1 MNMTMRMN
9 LRRTLV
15 IIAPTLLIGA
25 ASVGCKS
32 ELTGNEGNLLFSYTA
47 DDAITDFNKPIAVG
61 ARLDLEVREAG
72 TRKSVTIGQASSD
85 KPEVLDVAG
94 ISGNTIVLEG
104 KADGNVLVSVDA
116 TLQSG
121 TAVSD
126 SVNMNVRTPEIL
138 ELRHSCEVQTAAAA
152 HYLISD
158 VFWLQYDMKLSNGQ
172 PVIGYGY
179 HPITIEPADS
189 VTIDANARD
198 QQWFHFTTG
207 ATAQNVTLS
216 NSIDSTTLTLELVE
230 VGSVDGGMLQLD
242 SLLPAEVGKKR
253 ALYVLPTANGRPI
266 CQAQT
271 DYSVVTDSPEVCTVT
286 AIVAPDTADLGV
298 AKEFG
303 WLEVEGLTA
312 GTCNFTVTYTEGAAG
327 VGASSALA
335 VPVNP

>member
-1 MNMTMRMN
+1 MK
-9 LRRTLV
+9 LRHSVQL
-15 IIAPTLLIGA
+15 ALLTF
-25 ASVGCKS
+25 VLMPGCKS
-32 ELTGNEGNLLFSYTA
+32 VLTGNEGNLEFTYPA
-47 DDAITDFNKPIAVG
+47 DDRVADFNKPIAVG
-61 ARLDLEVREAG
+61 AKLELEVRDAG
-72 TRKSVTIGQASSD
+72 SRKAVSLTSASTEDDSVLRVVSF
-85 KPEVLDVAG
+85 
-94 ISGNTIVLEG
+94 SGSKLILEG
-104 KADGNVLVSVDA
+104 VSSGGTLVLVEA
-116 TLQSG
+116 NTTGGALG
-121 TAVSD
+121 D
-126 SVNMNVRTPEIL
+126 SVNMLARVPE
-138 ELRHSCEVQTAAAA
+138 V
-152 HYLISD
+152 
-158 VFWLQYDMKLSNGQ
+158 MKLANTCVTEASAQYLTGQDIIIPYDFEMSNGQ
-172 PVIGYGY
+172 PVIGFGY
-179 HPITIEPADS
+179 FPITLEPATGMTLDTTS
-189 VTIDANARD
+189 VD

>member
-1 MNMTMRMN
+1 MK
-9 LRRTLV
+9 LRHSV
-15 IIAPTLLIGA
+15 LLA
-25 ASVGCKS
+25 LLTFVLMPACKS
-32 ELTGNEGNLLFSYTA
+32 VLTGNEGNLEFTYPA
-47 DDAITDFNKPIAVG
+47 DDRVADFNKPIAVG
-61 ARLDLEVREAG
+61 AKLELEVRDAG
-72 TRKSVTIGQASSD
+72 SRKAVSLTSASTEDDSVLRVVSF
-85 KPEVLDVAG
+85 
-94 ISGNTIVLEG
+94 SGSKLILEG
-104 KADGNVLVSVDA
+104 VSSGGTLVLVEA
-116 TLQSG
+116 NTTGGALG
-121 TAVSD
+121 D
-126 SVNMNVRTPEIL
+126 SVNMLARVPE
-138 ELRHSCEVQTAAAA
+138 V
-152 HYLISD
+152 
-158 VFWLQYDMKLSNGQ
+158 MKLANTCVTEASAQYLTGQDIIIPYDFEMSNGQ
-172 PVIGYGY
+172 PVIGFGY
-179 HPITIEPADS
+179 FPITLEPATGMTLDTTS
-189 VTIDANARD
+189 VD

>member
-1 MNMTMRMN
+1 MK
-9 LRRTLV
+9 LRHSV
-15 IIAPTLLIGA
+15 LLA
-25 ASVGCKS
+25 LLTFVLMPACKS
-32 ELTGNEGNLLFSYTA
+32 VLTGNEGNLEFTYPA
-47 DDAITDFNKPIAVG
+47 DDRVADFNKPIAVG
-61 ARLDLEVREAG
+61 AKLELEVRDAG
-72 TRKSVTIGQASSD
+72 SRKAVSLTSASTEDDSVLRVVSF
-85 KPEVLDVAG
+85 
-94 ISGNTIVLEG
+94 SGSKLILEG
-104 KADGNVLVSVDA
+104 VSSGGTLVLVEA
-116 TLQSG
+116 NTTGGALG
-121 TAVSD
+121 D
-126 SVNMNVRTPEIL
+126 SVNMLARVPE
-138 ELRHSCEVQTAAAA
+138 V
-152 HYLISD
+152 
-158 VFWLQYDMKLSNGQ
+158 MKLANTCVTEASAQYLTGQDIIIPYDFEMSNGQ
-172 PVIGYGY
+172 PVIGFGY
-179 HPITIEPADS
+179 FPIPLEPATGMTLDTTS
-189 VTIDANARD
+189 VD

>member
-1 MNMTMRMN
+1 MK
-9 LRRTLV
+9 LRHSV
-15 IIAPTLLIGA
+15 LLA
-25 ASVGCKS
+25 LLTFVLMPGCKS
-32 ELTGNEGNLLFSYTA
+32 VLTGNEGNLEFTYPA
-47 DDAITDFNKPIAVG
+47 DDRVADFNKPIAVG
-61 ARLDLEVREAG
+61 AKLELEVRDAG
-72 TRKSVTIGQASSD
+72 SRKAVSLTSASTEDDSVLRVVSF
-85 KPEVLDVAG
+85 
-94 ISGNTIVLEG
+94 SGSKLILEG
-104 KADGNVLVSVDA
+104 VSSGGTLVLVEA
-116 TLQSG
+116 NTTGGALG
-121 TAVSD
+121 D
-126 SVNMNVRTPEIL
+126 SVNMLARVPE
-138 ELRHSCEVQTAAAA
+138 V
-152 HYLISD
+152 
-158 VFWLQYDMKLSNGQ
+158 MKLANTCVTEASAQYLTGQDIIIPYDFEMSNGQ
-172 PVIGYGY
+172 PVIGFGY
-179 HPITIEPADS
+179 FPITLEPATGMTLDTTS
-189 VTIDANARD
+189 VD

>member
-1 MNMTMRMN
+1 MK
-9 LRRTLV
+9 LRHSV
-15 IIAPTLLIGA
+15 LLA
-25 ASVGCKS
+25 LLTFVLMPACKS
-32 ELTGNEGNLLFSYTA
+32 VLTGNEGNLEFTYPA
-47 DDAITDFNKPIAVG
+47 DDRVADFNKPIAVG
-61 ARLDLEVREAG
+61 AKLELEVRDAG
-72 TRKSVTIGQASSD
+72 SRKAVSLTSASTEDDSVLRVVSF
-85 KPEVLDVAG
+85 
-94 ISGNTIVLEG
+94 SGSKLILEG
-104 KADGNVLVSVDA
+104 VSSGGTLVLVEA
-116 TLQSG
+116 NTTGGALG
-121 TAVSD
+121 D
-126 SVNMNVRTPEIL
+126 SVNMLARVPE
-138 ELRHSCEVQTAAAA
+138 V
-152 HYLISD
+152 
-158 VFWLQYDMKLSNGQ
+158 MKLANTCVTEASAQYLTGQDIIIPYDFEMSNGQ
-172 PVIGYGY
+172 PVIGFGY
-179 HPITIEPADS
+179 FPITLEPATGMTLDTTS
-189 VTIDANARD
+189 VD

-253 ALYVLPTANGRPI
+253 APYVLPTANGRPI